1 MRVREEVGVDKS
13 SPLLNGLIIPERLP
27 RGRPEP
33 SAIEPWIE
41 LVEALMARGV
51 STPSQMRGLLGV
63 GYKTAE
69 RWMATI
75 RERWSAGLAD
85 ERVNLRRERLYRE
98 ADSVAEVAWMDAMQA
113 ESVQERVASLKVVLE
128 ANKRKAS
135 LCGLDKMEIKLESN
149 VKQQVNVDV
158 VASVETSFGLAPGA
172 LEKIGRDA
180 ALLLSAPAAEVVE
193 AELIEET
200 EGQI

>member
-1 MRVREEVGVDKS
+1 MDKS
-13 SPLLNGLIIPERLP
+13 SPLLSGLVIPERLP
-27 RGRPEP
+27 RGRSEAT
-33 SAIEPWIE
+33 AIEPWIE

-51 STPSQMRGLLGV
+51 STPSQMRGVLGV

-69 RWMATI
+69 RWMNTI
-75 RERWSAGLAD
+75 KEKWSAGLAD
-85 ERVNLRRERLYRE
+85 NRVNLRRERLYRE

-113 ESVQERVASLKVVLE
+113 ETVQERTMSLKVVLE

-149 VKQQVNVDV
+149 VKQQVSVDV

-180 ALLLSAPAAEVVE
+180 ALLLSAPPVVE
-193 AELIEET
+193 AEVEDVESIIESTSEDA
-200 EGQI
+200 